1 MGYVEIKIVHD
12 NILIGNA
19 KELKIEKATYR
30 GPEEYIKPKI
40 EYQLFNAHIWIQ
52 CMKDNNFYE
61 TLTCIN
67 QNIILVDI
75 LIMKDSKLITTHK
88 NIWIKPHISNK
99 SFDMSWN
106 DGEIVFDRLMGE
118 KLDDKTVKA
127 ITGKMDG
134 VSMGCSV
141 PKQKCELCDHVEHH
155 TPLRKIYCVVEK
167 FGNSEYTKGVF
178 DSREKA
184 GNALENFGNNY
195 CTKYGKQFLN
205 IREVEVK

>member
-12 NILIGNA
+12 NVPIDNA
-19 KELKIEKATYR
+19 KELKIEKTTYR
-30 GPEEYIKPKI
+30 GHEEYIKPKI
-40 EYQLFNAHIWIQ
+40 EYQLLDVHIWIQ
-52 CMKDNNFYE
+52 CIKDNNFYE

-67 QNIILVDI
+67 QNIILADI
-75 LIMKDSKLITTHK
+75 LIIKDSKLIATHK
-88 NIWIKPHISNK
+88 NIWIKPHMSNK

-118 KLDDKTVKA
+118 KLDKETVKS
-127 ITGKMDG
+127 IEGLKG
-134 VSMGCSV
+134 VSMGYSV

-155 TPLRKIYCVVEK
+155 TPLRKVYCVVEK

-184 GNALENFGNNY
+184 ESALEDFGNNY